1 MRGRG
6 NPVAVG
12 IDACR
17 TGWFAV
23 VIEGEAAHGLHLRAL
38 DELPDRVP
46 RVDGIAID
54 IPLSLPTTGR
64 READVLA
71 KERLGIRHPV
81 VFFTPP
87 LPVLQAPDHA
97 TASRINRELTGHGL
111 SQQAYALRAKILEAR
126 EWLCR
131 APAPVWE
138 VHPEI
143 SFAALTGGPILFPKR
158 SWAGTR
164 LRAQAL
170 ANAGVVI
177 ADDDVEAANIA
188 TDDVLDAA
196 VAAWTARRCLAGSA
210 TSLPEGPRS
219 SDSAGASS
227 AIFA

>member
-1 MRGRG
+1 MNAEGCS
-6 NPVAVG
+6 VAVG

-23 VIEGEAAHGLHLRAL
+23 VLEGQSAHGLHLGEL
-38 DELPDRVP
+38 DELADRVP

-71 KERLGIRHPV
+71 KKLLGIRHPV
-81 VFFTPP
+81 VFFTSP
-87 LPVLQAPDHA
+87 LEALQASDHA

-111 SQQAYALRAKILEAR
+111 SQQSFALRAKILEAR
-126 EWLCR
+126 EWLPR

-138 VHPEI
+138 AHPEV
-143 SFAALTGGPILFPKR
+143 SFAELTGGPILFPKR
-158 SWAGTR
+158 TWAGAR

-170 ANAGVVI
+170 ADEGIVI
-177 ADDDVEAANIA
+177 ADKDPEAANIA
-188 TDDVLDAA
+188 ADDVLDAA
-196 VAAWTARRCLAGSA
+196 VAAWTARRCIAGTS
-210 TSLPEGPRS
+210 TSLPRS
-219 SDSAGASS
+219 PKKDDRIGILS